1 VQDYH
6 LPVLLFQW
14 IQRYEKY
21 PVCLWHSFSLIKAVK
36 TIEFELAID
45 KSLIAFLLDI
55 LLRSQAATI
64 GPDAAQQHDDWHS
77 IF

>member
-1 VQDYH
+1 
-6 LPVLLFQW
+6 
-14 IQRYEKY
+14 
-21 PVCLWHSFSLIKAVK
+21 VK
-36 TIEFELAID
+36 TIAFELAID

-64 GPDAAQQHDDWHS
+64 GPAAAQQHDDWHS